1 MSKTKQG
8 SIKYTIEE
16 AKKADRIARH
26 YTGRGGLT
34 SFVKFAIAHL
44 WKDEFNE

>member
-1 MSKTKQG
+1 MKHITTTVSLSKEQKEKANK
-8 SIKYTIEE
+8 I
-16 AKKADRIARH
+16 AKN
-26 YTGRGGLT
+26 YTGSTGLT